1 MRYNKEPEDGIPK
14 TVSGESDPVTQ
25 LPEHIS
31 EYLMNTTHDLTVY
44 LGQRA
49 DFFKHNA
56 NEMSVDGSDG
66 VDFSTCALIERL
78 AFYETMINSLI
89 SVTKRLEERLGGV
102 EGSDLN

>member
-1 MRYNKEPEDGIPK
+1 MRYNKKSEDESPK
-14 TVSGESDPVTQ
+14 TVSGEADPITQ
-25 LPEHIS
+25 VPENIS
-31 EYLMNTTHDLTVY
+31 EYIMNSTHDLTIY

-49 DFFKHNA
+49 QHFKCNA
-56 NEMSVDGSDG
+56 KDMSLGDG

-89 SVTKRLEERLGGV
+89 TVTKRLEERLGGV

>member
-1 MRYNKEPEDGIPK
+1 MRYNKEPEDGSPK
-14 TVSGESDPVTQ
+14 TVSGEVDPVTQ
-25 LPEHIS
+25 VPDDIS
-31 EYLMNTTHDLTVY
+31 EYIMNSTHDLTIY

-49 DFFKHNA
+49 EYFKANA
-56 NEMSVDGSDG
+56 KDMSVGDG

-89 SVTKRLEERLGGV
+89 AVTKRLEERLGGV

>member
-1 MRYNKEPEDGIPK
+1 MRYNNEPEDESPK
-14 TVSGESDPVTQ
+14 TVSGEADPITQ
-25 LPEHIS
+25 VPENIS
-31 EYLMNTTHDLTVY
+31 EYIMNSTHDLTIY

-49 DFFKHNA
+49 EYFKGNA
-56 NEMSVDGSDG
+56 KQMSVGDG

-89 SVTKRLEERLGGV
+89 AVTKRLEERLGGV